1 MGAMLF
7 AVVDI
12 ETTGG
17 NFHKDRII
25 EIAVVIHDGH
35 KIVDEY
41 TSLVNPGQ
49 PIIPFIVNLTGI
61 NNEMVRNAPDFGALA
76 QTIYDITHDKIFVAH
91 NAKFDY
97 GFLKAEFR
105 RANLNFRCKQ
115 LCTVEMSRKVFPG
128 MRSYSLGNLCND
140 LNISINGRH
149 RAYGDAA
156 ATACLLE
163 KMLIRDSKAVLQS
176 IQADEFETI
185 QLPPDIT
192 REVLDHLPDETGVYY
207 LHDANGK
214 VLFIGKA
221 KNIRTQVPLH
231 FKQDLKDLRS
241 KALAERTSSITYELS
256 GNELMAGIMEA
267 AELRK
272 FSPEFNAIQRKPR
285 YKYGLYLQEDEEGYV
300 IPKVLPLKD
309 QEAVIQKFTHQLR
322 AERMVEQ
329 VLKRT
334 QLQHHLRK
342 THQKNHYNQ
351 KVIQAISGLA
361 YPHPNCLIIDQGRS
375 GQELTCIW
383 IHNYE
388 YRGFTFFDPEYTGQ
402 EIERILEK
410 IRKSDE
416 TPDVKRQI
424 QQYIRKKRKYLQ
436 IIPL

>member
-1 MGAMLF
+1 MMF
-7 AVVDI
+7 AIVDI

-41 TSLVNPGQ
+41 TTLVNPGQ
-49 PIIPFIVNLTGI
+49 HIIPFIVNLTGI
-61 NNEMVRNAPDFGALA
+61 NNEMVRHAPDFSAVA
-76 QTIYDITHDKIFVAH
+76 EKIYEITHDKIFVAH

-128 MRSYSLGNLCND
+128 MRSYSLGNLCHD

-156 ATACLLE
+156 ATASLLE
-163 KMLIRDSKAVLQS
+163 KMLLSDSKVVLQS

-192 REVLDHLPDETGVYY
+192 REVLEHLPDETGVYY
-207 LHDANGK
+207 LHDVNGK
-214 VLFIGKA
+214 VLFVGKA

-231 FKQDLKDLRS
+231 FKQDQKDLRM
-241 KALAERTSSITYELS
+241 KELADRTSSITYELS

-272 FSPEFNAIQRKPR
+272 LSPEFNPIQRRPR
-285 YKYGLYLQEDEEGYV
+285 YKYGLYFHEDEDGYLF
-300 IPKVLPLKD
+300 PRVLPLKE
-309 QEAVIQKFTHQLR
+309 QELALQKFTHQLR

-329 VLKRT
+329 VLKRA
-334 QLQHHLRK
+334 QLQSHHRK
-342 THQKNHYNQ
+342 TFQSHVYNQ
-351 KVIQAISGLA
+351 KLMQAISGLV

-402 EIERILEK
+402 DTERILERV
-410 IRKSDE
+410 RKSDE
-416 TPDVKRQI
+416 TPDLKRQI

-436 IIPL
+436 ILPL